1 MARCEGACYRLL
13 DPDHWRAA
21 DVCHAMEAHHVKR
34 LIGAMAAC
42 DLAQLHA
49 ERDGWSLRL
58 IRHKTFGPPTVQD
71 PRCSPE
77 MLPAAPTPSKRQ
89 PVDNAVASHINA
101 PFGGIVHLS
110 SAPGAPALAPAGSF
124 VEVNATVCLIEAM
137 KVFVEV
143 RAERAGIVEAV
154 LVQSGDEVDAGKPL
168 LRIG

>member
-1 MARCEGACYRLL
+1 MTRLPL
-13 DPDHWRAA
+13 ALFSLLPLSAA
-21 DVCHAMEAHHVKR
+21 DT
-34 LIGAMAAC
+34 
-42 DLAQLHA
+42 
-49 ERDGWSLRL
+49 GWPVNG
-58 IRHKTFGPPTVQD
+58 GPY
-71 PRCSPE
+71 
-77 MLPAAPTPSKRQ
+77 
-89 PVDNAVASHINA
+89 NINA